1 MKKAWNITSFLAIVN
16 LLVLGILIAWMWQS
30 GRLDADRIA
39 SLRTWIMS
47 PPGSEVPDVEPVSEL
62 IVVDDASGFSSQQR
76 LEWLEHWR
84 MQSEQR
90 LQSLV
95 EEAERRSLEVQA
107 RLTELELQKQAMA
120 LKEQTMLDEAN
131 ARDRQ
136 AADEAFQRTVKLYQ
150 QARPDTAKAWLLL
163 LVEEG
168 QMDRAVEYLSAMDA
182 RSASRVLQ
190 AFDSGTE
197 LRLAKQLLE
206 AMSGGTSAT
215 TANGL
220 PSHAHANAQPDST
233 P

>member
-1 MKKAWNITSFLAIVN
+1 MKQAWNIVSFLAVVN
-16 LLVLGILIAWMWQS
+16 LLVLCMLIVWMWQS
-30 GRLDADRIA
+30 GRLDADRFA

-47 PPGSEVPDVEPVSEL
+47 PPGEVMEETVDAAPAPVVEE
-62 IVVDDASGFSSQQR
+62 ASGFSSQQR
-76 LEWLEHWR
+76 LEWLEHWQ

-90 LQSLV
+90 LQTLV

-107 RLTELELQKQAMA
+107 RLTELELQKQALTA
-120 LKEQTMLDEAN
+120 RERAIEEEAE
-131 ARDRQ
+131 ARTRQ
-136 AADEAFQRTVKLYQ
+136 LADASFQRTVKLYQ

-168 QMDRAVEYLSAMDA
+168 QMDRAVGYLSAMDA

-190 AFDSGTE
+190 AFDSETE
-197 LRLAKQLLE
+197 VRLAKQLLE
-206 AMSGGTSAT
+206 AMSGGGDAT

-220 PSHAHANAQPDST
+220 SSHAHANIQPGTT

>member
-1 MKKAWNITSFLAIVN
+1 MKQAWTITSFIAVVN
-16 LLVLGILIAWMWQS
+16 LLVLLALGGWMWQS

-39 SLRTWIMS
+39 ALRGWIMS
-47 PPGSEVPDVEPVSEL
+47 PPSEDADITDASAANVVVEE
-62 IVVDDASGFSSQQR
+62 ASGFSSQQR
-76 LEWLEHWR
+76 LQWLEHWR

-90 LQSLV
+90 LQGLV

-107 RLTELELQKQAMA
+107 RLTELELQKQALA
-120 LKEQTMLDEAN
+120 VKEHAMLEQLE

-136 AADEAFQRTVKLYQ
+136 ATDEAFQRTVRLYE
-150 QARPDTAKAWLLL
+150 QARPDRAKAWLLL

-168 QMDRAVEYLSAMDA
+168 EMGRAVEYLSAMES

-190 AFDSGTE
+190 AFDTGTE

-206 AMSGGTSAT
+206 AMSGGSVASAP
-215 TANGL
+215 NGRS
-220 PSHAHANAQPDST
+220 SHAHANIQPGIT